1 MGHLIETY
9 GLALLFLIVALEAA
23 GVPVPGE
30 TALIAASA
38 LASQGYFN
46 IVWVIAVA
54 AAAAIV
60 GDNVGYWIG
69 RMGGRSLLSHSP
81 FIARYTERVLPWGER
96 FFARHGGKTVFFA
109 RFITGLRVAG
119 AWIAGITGMR
129 WWRFLFWNA
138 AGGIVLGDGI
148 RTPRL
153 LPRARRRRHAPRL
166 RLHRR
171 RDHHRR
177 RWGPHRHAL
186 VASPSLGT
194 RRDVRRVASCRLGS
208 CARSHPFGRRAST
221 GDFYVQSSPAL
232 SA

>member
-1 MGHLIETY
+1 MRSSSWARNDGFGYAVHPQRPGVGCRQGRLRPVGHLIETY
-9 GLALLFLIVALEAA
+9 GLALLFLVVALEAA

-38 LASQGYFN
+38 LASQGYFD

-138 AGGIVLGDGI
+138 AGGIVWATVFGLLAYYLGHAAVDMLHAYGFI
-148 RTPRL
+148 GAVIIIVVAGVLIGMRSWL
-153 LPRARRRRHAPRL
+153 RRRLER
-166 RLHRR
+166 
-171 RDHHRR
+171 
-177 RWGPHRHAL
+177 GE
-186 VASPSLGT
+186 T
-194 RRDVRRVASCRLGS
+194 
-208 CARSHPFGRRAST
+208 
-221 GDFYVQSSPAL
+221 
-232 SA
+232 